1 MRGFRGS
8 FTANKKNFNPQL
20 QKIASRGLQ
29 DLIPQL
35 LQTPVLQTPGRER
48 ILPVAGADAIL
59 APLPAAR
66 SD

>member
-1 MRGFRGS
+1 MRGFGGS
-8 FTANKKNFNPQL
+8 FTANEKNFNPQL
-20 QKIASRGLQ
+20 QNIASRGLQ

-35 LQTPVLQTPGRER
+35 LQTPGRER
-48 ILPVAGADAIL
+48 VLPVAGADAIL

>member
-1 MRGFRGS
+1 M
-8 FTANKKNFNPQL
+8 KKNFNPQL
-20 QKIASRGLQ
+20 RKIASRGLQ

-35 LQTPVLQTPGRER
+35 LQTPGRER